1 MRRTSVGIVWGAA
14 VLALVAACSTSN
26 TNAERSAS
34 SDPTE
39 STTPAGVTTSSS
51 PPGGVQM
58 AENPFTGDESWI
70 AYQGGDSQGN
80 SIRLRLVHPDGTGD
94 RLIDTGQPG
103 DNTQPDWSPDGTRV
117 AVTVQ
122 DALYEYDVTTGTT
135 RQLLACRRPCLGN
148 ANLAYAPD
156 GEHIAFIRYLGPLV
170 NGVPSDCGIWIG
182 DLKSGQVR
190 QLTSHTNP
198 PCDPFENSL
207 DWSPN
212 GKRLVYFRAVQL
224 ASANVKS
231 AIYSIAVDGTDERRL
246 TPPGL
251 VGGEPAYSPD
261 GRWIVFNTN
270 PPDFG
275 EGDSQLYRMRPDG
288 SGIEQLTHYE
298 DVRAF
303 TPTYSPDGNSII
315 FSVFGLMLPG
325 GAHALWVIPANGG
338 DPVVIPD
345 VPGTQGNWQ
354 PTP

>member
-1 MRRTSVGIVWGAA
+1 MRRTRVGIAVGA
-14 VLALVAACSTSN
+14 VMFALTACSTEN
-26 TNAERSAS
+26 TNSEGPDASA
-34 SDPTE
+34 PTE
-39 STTPAGVTTSSS
+39 SAPSSRVMTSTPSTPDGVHT
-51 PPGGVQM
+51 

-80 SIRLRLVHPDGTGD
+80 IRLGLVHPDGTGD

-103 DNTQPDWSPDGTRV
+103 DNTGPDWSPDGTRV
-117 AVTVQ
+117 AVTAH
-122 DALYEYDVTTGTT
+122 DALYEYDMTTGTT

-156 GEHIAFIRYLGPLV
+156 GEHIAFIRYVGPLL
-170 NGVPSDCGIWIG
+170 NDVPSDCGIWIG
-182 DLKSGQVR
+182 DLKSGRVR
-190 QLTSHTNP
+190 QVTSHTNP
-198 PCDPFENSL
+198 PCDPYENSI
-207 DWSPN
+207 DWSPD
-212 GKRLVYFRAVQL
+212 GKRLVYFREVQL
-224 ASANVKS
+224 ASGKVKS

-251 VGGEPAYSPD
+251 VAGEPEYSPD
-261 GRWIVFNTN
+261 GRWIVFNTH
-270 PPDFG
+270 PPDLG

-303 TPTYSPDGNSII
+303 SPTYSPDGNWII
-315 FSVFGLMLPG
+315 FSVFGFTLPG
-325 GAHALWVIPANGG
+325 NAHGLWVIPANGG